1 VRSYAAV
8 LRKRNWI
15 DGRVYWRAGIG
26 AKCSVRRTSRAKL
39 KRRDYPEEAIGKILR
54 GNLQRILRWGCHNDL
69 LIPIWEYRF
78 RFTQA
83 NNQR

>member
-15 DGRVYWRAGIG
+15 DGRVYWRVGIG

-39 KRRDYPEEAIGKILR
+39 KRRDYSEEAIGKILR
-54 GNLQRILRWGCHNDL
+54 GNLQRILRWVL
-69 LIPIWEYRF
+69 P
-78 RFTQA
+78 Q
-83 NNQR
+83 